1 MTKDKEKVQNINNAL
16 KIFEDWLKDFEF
28 QNLAKENKAHLP
40 LAAVEVF
47 VPLKEKYGVKNE
59 LTDSFLEAYRVKA
72 KGDYKNLRTVLSGDG
87 HPTWDIVRNR
97 ELKKIWN
104 EFEESRPD
112 LWNSDDLPTEE
123 HLRLILWAYSPEAS
137 KIKKNVSNYEEK
149 LSSLKIS
156 SYNEQENDI
165 EKSDVKKYS
174 DRKGDKKSY
183 KRKSEGSSSS
193 SSSEDVN
200 GSDDESPK
208 KKSKSK

>member
-1 MTKDKEKVQNINNAL
+1 MTKDKGKVQNISDAL
-16 KIFEDWLKDFEF
+16 KIFEDWLKNFEF
-28 QNLAKENKAHLP
+28 QNLAKENKAYLP
-40 LAAVEVF
+40 LAAVEIF

-59 LTDSFLEAYRVKA
+59 LTDSFLEAYKVKA
-72 KGDYKNLRTVLSGDG
+72 KGDYKNLRTVSSGDG

-149 LSSLKIS
+149 LGGLKIS
-156 SYNEQENDI
+156 SDNEQENDD

-174 DRKGDKKSY
+174 DRKGDKKTY
-183 KRKSEGSSSS
+183 KRKSERAS
-193 SSSEDVN
+193 SSSEGVS

-208 KKSKSK
+208 KKSKS